1 MLRASI
7 GAGLG
12 ALFVVL
18 GAMNVW
24 LIFHASRR
32 LQYRIAKC
40 PADACAL
47 VGGYVFILLF
57 CVMTYFML
65 LKIED
70 TGSLRRRSSISIS
83 GFVCFRG
90 FGPVLHNRIFV
101 QNPGILS

>member
-7 GAGLG
+7 SAGLG

-40 PADACAL
+40 PADACAS

-70 TGSLRRRSSISIS
+70 TGSLQDAVRFPFRVWSVS
-83 GFVCFRG
+83 GASDRFFTIGYSFRI
-90 FGPVLHNRIFV
+90 PVF
-101 QNPGILS
+101 